1 MQLSGVSEPSKHY
14 FVDDSALNVKGAAAQ
29 GWNAWHFDED
39 GTAQIP
45 AGTIAGTVQSLQGA
59 ILFDSVTIDN
69 C

>member
-45 AGTIAGTVQSLQGA
+45 AGAIAGTVQSLQGMA
-59 ILFDSVTIDN
+59 SINRATVDD